1 MIERAEHKTGYT
13 VIDNRVIRDGRLSL
27 KARFLLI
34 MMLSLADGWRF
45 SVRGLA
51 QFTGMGIRSVTTLL
65 KELMGYGYVTFQ
77 QERREDGT
85 FGRGQYT
92 VHEIPVPV
100 NADTGEAPEREN
112 TCTGKTPDTEK
123 PDTGKAPEWETACT
137 GQTPDTEKHHT
148 GRIPDAATAEPGE
161 IDTLRNN
168 KELKNTKRERAKPAS
183 PPTVEEVRAY
193 CREQGYAIDPEGFV
207 DYYQARGWMLG
218 NTRMRDWRAAL
229 RSWAR
234 RERVKPPEQPSGQ
247 RDEWEVTD
255 PSTWRI

>member
-34 MMLSLADGWRF
+34 MMLSMADGWRF
-45 SVRGLA
+45 SVRGLS
-51 QFTGMGIRSVTTLL
+51 QMTGMAAGSVTRVL
-65 KELMGYGYVTFQ
+65 KELTQYGYVTRER
-77 QERREDGT
+77 ERRENGT
-85 FGRGQYT
+85 FGVYLYT
-92 VHEIPVPV
+92 VC
-100 NADTGEAPEREN
+100 EAPAQENACNGVTPAQEKTRTGKSPAQEN
-112 TCTGKTPDTEK
+112 TCTGKSPAQEN
-123 PDTGKAPEWETACT
+123 
-137 GQTPDTEKHHT
+137 HHT
-148 GRIPDAATAEPGE
+148 GEKPVQEKTCTGE

-234 RERVKPPEQPSGQ
+234 RERVKPPEQPSSQ